1 MPNWAVFSYRSHS
14 SSFLLMLTFIF
25 KTWKSR
31 YLDLM
36 LDVLINDASGS
47 ITKSLETMGSE
58 RLT

>member
-1 MPNWAVFSYRSHS
+1 MPNWAVFCYRSHS